1 MSILFKGLPW
11 RQWIVQKE
19 QYLIKH
25 IDTHLDEPEIQTL
38 PERKTNSYQRSLFY
52 AHGMIRY
59 PTDFNIHTYATGK
72 INPWDGNKSAKWKII
87 IRDPTYLSYLKK
99 YKIKT
104 NSSLSQCIVEF
115 QNDMTNEQLATIL
128 SSFPLQT
135 FEQKYNYTIENP
147 IDLLFPTKSV
157 IPIDNT
163 KKYYCFV
170 DTGTT
175 RSDTVVLP
183 ELLIMKDIAYVIS
196 DQDGTIVAQ
205 NTCSINM
212 SQQVSINLFFI
223 QWLHLLY
230 QYRAEIVAYN
240 GAFDAVMLSRYNYN
254 PISSQL
260 LKLWNHDC
268 MYITQLYLNLAKP
281 CSLEN
286 AYKKCF
292 EKDPPLKL
300 HISINDAITTK
311 DVFCFLIKN

>member
-1 MSILFKGLPW
+1 
-11 RQWIVQKE
+11 
-19 QYLIKH
+19 
-25 IDTHLDEPEIQTL
+25 
-38 PERKTNSYQRSLFY
+38 
-52 AHGMIRY
+52 MIRY

-286 AYKKCF
+286 AYNKCF